1 MNSKFCTYSA
11 VRRASRALTQAY
23 DYALRPTGL
32 RIGQFSV
39 MQHIEECGEP
49 SFAELTE
56 ALNMDRT
63 TLTRNLKPLTSSNL
77 VSIQPGRD
85 RRERLVTLTEE
96 GKAVLIRAL
105 PYWHKVNET
114 FSKLY
119 GTLQTNNLR
128 DELTVAAAIGGELA
142 NRIRLQDAGLS

>member
-11 VRRASRALTQAY
+11 VRRASRSLTHAY
-23 DYALRPTGL
+23 DDALRPTGL
-32 RIGQFSV
+32 RIGQFSM

-49 SFAELTE
+49 SFAGLTE
-56 ALNMDRT
+56 TLTMDRT
-63 TLTRNLKPLTSSNL
+63 TLTRNLKPLISSNL

-85 RRERLVTLTEE
+85 RRERLVTLTDE
-96 GKAVLIRAL
+96 GKSVLIRAL

-119 GTLQTNNLR
+119 GTLQTKNLR
-128 DELTVAAAIGGELA
+128 DELAVATAIGGELA
-142 NRIRLQDAGLS
+142 DQIRLHDAGLR

>member
-1 MNSKFCTYSA
+1 MNSNFCTYTA

-23 DYALRPTGL
+23 DDALRPTGL

-39 MQHIEECGEP
+39 MQHIEECSGP
-49 SFAELTE
+49 SFAALTE
-56 ALNMDRT
+56 TLTMYRT
-63 TLTRNLKPLTSSNL
+63 TLTRNLKPLISSNL
-77 VSIQPGRD
+77 VNIHPGRD
-85 RRERLVTLTEE
+85 RRERLVTLTDE

-105 PYWHKVNET
+105 PYWHRVNET

-128 DELTVAAAIGGELA
+128 DELAVAAAIGGELA
-142 NRIRLQDAGLS
+142 NQIRVQDAALS